1 MREGGREGAEG
12 GREGGGRGREGGG
25 RGREGGR
32 EGGEGREGIV
42 VTMQARKMKT
52 SWKVGEKEKR
62 PQHTFARPSVIRIP
76 LTAITGEGTE

>member
-1 MREGGREGAEG
+1 VGEREREGGRKG
-12 GREGGGRGREGGG
+12 GREG
-25 RGREGGR
+25 
-32 EGGEGREGIV
+32 GREGIV